1 MPLRVQFIIRDEA
14 TVSWPSAIATPVRKN
29 TSLSFTSKQ
38 LSKGSAIRYAD
49 DGVSLIRSRE
59 KEQERNKMIGEDKI
73 ATSVCDVILY
83 SVILHGTIV
92 VKVFFIKLLRIVCRN
107 NF

>member
-1 MPLRVQFIIRDEA
+1 MYAPAGAIYYPRWSNRLVAVRDCN
-14 TVSWPSAIATPVRKN
+14 PVRKN

-73 ATSVCDVILY
+73 ATSVCDVIL
-83 SVILHGTIV
+83 
-92 VKVFFIKLLRIVCRN
+92 
-107 NF
+107 